1 MKWGFFG
8 PVHIASL
15 ILAMAIIVGLYFLLK
30 RRSKKTQLITLGILS
45 FSGVFAIVYNLLTH
59 ENPIY
64 YLPLHLCSLNAM
76 ALPFAVLT
84 RNKTV
89 CNLLLVWSLGALIA
103 LVLNFA
109 MVNVE
114 LLSDDFA
121 VYYFPH
127 IMEFGIPILLFKLG
141 LAKKDP
147 KCIVSTVSISMA
159 AYTLAHFVNTF
170 INNGN
175 FLDSDGD
182 KVFINYMFSVN
193 SQENALTAFFYQIIP
208 VEYWYMYMA
217 VPVLVIYL
225 CIVYLPQFLAAR
237 KARQTA

>member
-8 PVHIASL
+8 PVHIVSL
-15 ILAMAIIVGLYFLLK
+15 IFAIALVVGLYFLLK
-30 RRSKKTQLITLGILS
+30 HLSRKWQIAILGVLS
-45 FSGVFAIVYNLLTH
+45 FSGVFAIVYNLLAWSD
-59 ENPIY
+59 PIY

-76 ALPFAVLT
+76 ALPFAVFT
-84 RNKTV
+84 RNKTI

-109 MVNVE
+109 MVDVE
-114 LLSDDFA
+114 IFSAPFA

-141 LAKKDP
+141 LSKKDP
-147 KCIVSTVSISMA
+147 RCIVSTVSISMA

-175 FLDSDGD
+175 FLDAHGN
-182 KVFINYMFSVN
+182 KVFVNYMFSVN

-217 VPVLVIYL
+217 SPVLVIYL
-225 CIVYLPQFLAAR
+225 CIVYLPQFLSAR
-237 KARQTA
+237 KARQTV